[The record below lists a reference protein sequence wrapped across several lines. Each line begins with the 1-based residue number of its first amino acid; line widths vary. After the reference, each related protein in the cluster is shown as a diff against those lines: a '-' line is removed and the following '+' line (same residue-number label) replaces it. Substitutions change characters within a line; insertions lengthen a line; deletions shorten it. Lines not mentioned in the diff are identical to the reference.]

1 MDDDKQVTKH
11 NINILLESIEALKA
25 EVLGLRE
32 ENETLWCYLQEEKD
46 SKTSIGDKLV
56 ELMESEIQD
65 EWLKKLKPIGE
76 A

>member
-1 MDDDKQVTKH
+1 MGDDKQVTKY
-11 NINILLESIEALKA
+11 NVSILLESIEALKT
-25 EVLGLRE
+25 EVLELRE
-32 ENETLWCYLQEEKD
+32 ENETLWCYLQDEKA
-46 SKTSIGDKLV
+46 SKASVGDKLV